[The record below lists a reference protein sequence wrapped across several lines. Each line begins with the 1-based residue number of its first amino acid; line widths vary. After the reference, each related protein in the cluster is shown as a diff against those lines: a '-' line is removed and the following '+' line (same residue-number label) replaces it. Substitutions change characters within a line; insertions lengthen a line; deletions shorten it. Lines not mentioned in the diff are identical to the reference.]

1 MDPGGAT
8 LLEFFRTGCGMCVVL
23 LSTYDAAL
31 GVDSHAVASSCLTLV
46 HTLLENRSSVQPKST
61 SCNYNRY

>member
-1 MDPGGAT
+1 
-8 LLEFFRTGCGMCVVL
+8 MCVVL